1 MDTAR
6 LSRFVSG
13 LWDDEI
19 VPQLVEYIRIPNKSP
34 MFDKDWVAHGYM
46 DAAVKLME
54 TWARSKLS
62 QLPGATLEVVRLEG
76 RTPLIYIEV
85 PGQGDDTVMLYG
97 HLDKQ
102 PEMTGWADG
111 LGPWTPVLKGDKLYG
126 RGGADDGYAIFGSL
140 AALLALHEQGI
151 PHARCVVMIEACE
164 ESGSYDLPFYVDH
177 LAARIGSPSLVV
189 CLDSGC
195 GNYDQLWLTTS
206 LRGMTGG
213 NLSVQVLEEG
223 VHSGDASGVVPSSFR
238 ILRELLSRL
247 EDPATGQ
254 IKPKELYVEIP
265 AQRVEQA
272 KLSAEVLGADI
283 YDKFPWVEG
292 MQPVTHDLAELV
304 LNRTWRPQLAV
315 TGIGGIPPL
324 ESAGNV
330 LRPQTSVKLSL
341 RVPPTLNGTKA
352 GEFVKQLLEKDPPYG
367 AKVSFTLEKD
377 GSGWNAPALSPWLEQ
392 AVSDA
397 SQNYFGAPATY
408 MGEGGS
414 IPFMGML
421 GEKFPKAQFLI
432 TGVLGPHSNAHGPN
446 EFLHIPTGKKVSM
459 VVAEVVARQHQQG
472 SKAIAPSSDQE
483 HGHRLAGRQLGADP
497 PSRRRSVLRGRPRPG
512 RGGHPAGQQDVRS
525 GPDPGRG
532 GAGHAPLRREQGAG
546 DPRQIRTVGGLR
558 HRLGD
563 DRPPADQQ
571 GERRGAAGQRGA
583 VAGPAGTGRSA
594 GSPAATG
601 RARDRRA
608 GAGENLVRTQQ
619 IRSPA

>member
-1 MDTAR
+1 MDHCQSLTMDTAR
-6 LSRFVSG
+6 ISRFVSD
-13 LWDDEI
+13 LWEDEI

-34 MFDKDWVAHGYM
+34 MFDANWVEHGYM

-62 QLPGATLEVVRLEG
+62 ALPGATLEVVRLEG

-85 PGQGDDTVMLYG
+85 PGQGNETVMLYG

-102 PEMTGWADG
+102 PEMTGWAEG
-111 LGPWTPVLKGDKLYG
+111 LGPWTPLIKGDKLYG

-164 ESGSYDLPFYVDH
+164 ESGSYDLPYYVDH
-177 LAARIGSPSLVV
+177 LAARIGSPSLVM

-213 NLSVQVLEEG
+213 NLTVQVLEEG

-247 EDPATGQ
+247 EDPTTGQ

-265 AQRVEQA
+265 PQRVEQA
-272 KLSAEVLGADI
+272 KLSAEVLGDDVYA
-283 YDKFPWVEG
+283 KFPWVEG
-292 MQPVTHDLAELV
+292 MQPVTHDLVELV

-315 TGIGGIPPL
+315 TGIGGMPSL
-324 ESAGNV
+324 DSAGNV
-330 LRPQTSVKLSL
+330 LRPLTSVKLSL
-341 RVPPTLNGTKA
+341 RVPPTLNGVKA
-352 GEFVKQLLEKDPPYG
+352 GAFLKQLLEKDPPYD
-367 AKVSFTLEKD
+367 AKVTFVLEKD
-377 GSGWNAPALSPWLEQ
+377 GSGWNAPQLSPWLEQ
-392 AVSDA
+392 AVADA
-397 SQNYFGAPATY
+397 SQHYFGAPAVY

-421 GEKFPKAQFLI
+421 GEKFPQAQFLI

-459 VVAEVVARQHQQG
+459 VVAEVVARHYCLT
-472 SKAIAPSSDQE
+472 E
-483 HGHRLAGRQLGADP
+483 
-497 PSRRRSVLRGRPRPG
+497 SV
-512 RGGHPAGQQDVRS
+512 
-525 GPDPGRG
+525 
-532 GAGHAPLRREQGAG
+532 
-546 DPRQIRTVGGLR
+546 
-558 HRLGD
+558 
-563 DRPPADQQ
+563 
-571 GERRGAAGQRGA
+571 
-583 VAGPAGTGRSA
+583 
-594 GSPAATG
+594 
-601 RARDRRA
+601 
-608 GAGENLVRTQQ
+608 
-619 IRSPA
+619 